1 MKISRQLKQEIWERL
16 LTQFPFEGYIKDER
30 QKAYFEIPEA
40 IARLVDK
47 TSNILDFGAGSCD
60 KAAILSLLGYSV
72 DAYDD
77 LMDDWYNWNNNKEE
91 ILKFADTLGITYYYP
106 KEGHQN
112 IPNNKK
118 YDVIILNNVIEH
130 IHDSPRYILNSLIE
144 LLKPEGYLVIAVP
157 NAANLRKRISII
169 FGKTNYPSFSSFY
182 WSPNNWRGHIR
193 EYVKNDLVLLNNYIT
208 FDTVQL
214 NSHHYHLERLSK
226 VARLFFIIIC
236 KLFPGFRES
245 WLYIG
250 KKPKGWEPRNS
261 PTNTEFQ
268 SAYEKQYYKPSE
280 SIVTW
285 KK

>member
-1 MKISRQLKQEIWERL
+1 MKDNKLLKQEIWERL
-16 LTQFPFEGYIKDER
+16 LKIYPFEGYIKTER
-30 QKAYFEIPEA
+30 RNAYFEIPEA
-40 IARLVDK
+40 ITQLADK
-47 TSNILDFGAGSCD
+47 KSKVLDFGAGSCD
-60 KAAILSLLGYSV
+60 KTAVLALLGYSV

-77 LMDDWYNWNNNKEE
+77 LMDDWYNYGNNKED
-91 ILKFADTLGITYYYP
+91 ILKFADSVGITYYYP
-106 KEGHQN
+106 KDGKPN
-112 IPNNKK
+112 IPMNKK

-144 LLKPEGYLVIAVP
+144 LLNPEGYLVIAVP
-157 NAANLRKRISII
+157 NAVNLRKRISII
-169 FGKTNYPSFSSFY
+169 FGQTNYPSFSSFY

-193 EYVKNDLVLLNNYIT
+193 EYVKTDLVLLNKYLSFETIRL
-208 FDTVQL
+208 D
-214 NSHHYHLERLSK
+214 SHHYHLERLSK

-236 KLFPGFRES
+236 KMFPGFRES

-250 KKPKGWEPRNS
+250 KKPKGWEPRKS

-280 SIVTW
+280 SVVTW